1 MNTDFHFFGRKRPK
15 RISQGNSPSKS
26 ILRIENSTF
35 RTSFSSIFHET
46 LLEHTPFLHSWRR
59 WGTQNRSCWVTF
71 HETLLKHLRDCPKIR
86 QKAAING
93 ILGPEVV
100 PDEPRPG
107 RRASLAGWPCL
118 AARWAAR
125 AGLAGG
131 LPGRERAPAA
141 TVAPPHSY
149 HRRWVIWFIR
159 DSDALCPMLKI

>member
-1 MNTDFHFFGRKRPK
+1 M
-15 RISQGNSPSKS
+15 
-26 ILRIENSTF
+26 
-35 RTSFSSIFHET
+35 
-46 LLEHTPFLHSWRR
+46 
-59 WGTQNRSCWVTF
+59 
-71 HETLLKHLRDCPKIR
+71 
-86 QKAAING
+86 NG

-149 HRRWVIWFIR
+149 HRRWVIWYIKHTRSQLYENCCLLRLRASFRELAPKSIR
-159 DSDALCPMLKI
+159 EALSFVVEVDDN

>member
-1 MNTDFHFFGRKRPK
+1 MNDF
-15 RISQGNSPSKS
+15 
-26 ILRIENSTF
+26 
-35 RTSFSSIFHET
+35 
-46 LLEHTPFLHSWRR
+46 
-59 WGTQNRSCWVTF
+59 
-71 HETLLKHLRDCPKIR
+71 
-86 QKAAING
+86 
-93 ILGPEVV
+93 LGPEVV

-149 HRRWVIWFIR
+149 HRRWVMWYEY
-159 DSDALCPMLKI
+159 LNMLQMLEIGRNMLQIFNM